1 MSKTLRVIEPFF
13 NLEFGDILELTA
25 DGKDYAIERGAE
37 HNEMSANG
45 GDFRSAYSSK
55 FSISVDY
62 AKQLIEENVLE
73 EVKEQETTFVNVF
86 SEIDNL
92 LNKYSTELE
101 NLNKDMANMPECLK
115 VEKSTV
121 LQNLVKVLSHLK
133 SLKK

>member
-1 MSKTLRVIEPFF
+1 MSKTLKVIEPFF
-13 NLEFGDILELTA
+13 NLEVGDILELSA
-25 DGKDYAIERGAE
+25 DGKDYVIERNAE

-45 GDFRSAYSSK
+45 GDFRSAFTSK

-62 AKQLIEENVLE
+62 AKQLVDDEMLE
-73 EVKEQETTFVNVF
+73 EVKAQETTFVNVF
-86 SEIDNL
+86 NEIDNL
-92 LNKYSTELE
+92 LNKYSEELS

-121 LQNLVKVLSHLK
+121 LQNLVKVLSYLK